1 VSRRAASPILLL
13 LLLALALGACGDD
26 DREGSFTSESGTG
39 TETTGTGTQATTT
52 PRGEVSQTLEISEVE
67 FSLEPANFSVAE
79 PGVVEFVVSN
89 DGGTVHALE
98 VEGPTGE
105 FETEEIQPGE
115 QARLR
120 ADVSEAGSYK
130 LYCPVGNHEEQGMV
144 GRLVVGGVGPGPSGV
159 QRDRDRDRGGGRG
172 GDDRGGGRGGGGR
185 GDRGDGR
192 GGDRDDRDGDGETG
206 GTAPPPGY

>member
-1 VSRRAASPILLL
+1 MILGWLRRIRRGVSRRVVSPVLL
-13 LLLALALGACGDD
+13 LLLAALPLGACGDD
-26 DREGSFTSESGTG
+26 DREGSFTSEGGTG
-39 TETTGTGTQATTT
+39 TQTTGTGTQATTT
-52 PRGEVSQTLEISEVE
+52 PQREAFQTLTISEVE
-67 FSLEPANFSVAE
+67 FSLDPANFSVAE

-120 ADVSEAGSYK
+120 ADVSEAGTYK
-130 LYCPVGNHEEQGMV
+130 LYCPVGNHEAQGMV
-144 GRLVVGGVGPGPSGV
+144 GKLVVGGGGASPSGD
-159 QRDRDRDRGGGRG
+159 QRDRDRGDDRG
-172 GDDRGGGRGGGGR
+172 GDDRR
-185 GDRGDGR
+185 DER
-192 GGDRDDRDGDGETG
+192 GGDDETG